1 MAQAS
6 NYYYICIFKSDVL
19 VFDVTF
25 KSSTSQ
31 FITTHVF
38 IESHAAKY
46 REAVVVIVC
55 KVTDVVFI
63 YSST

>member
-1 MAQAS
+1 M
-6 NYYYICIFKSDVL
+6 SDVW
-19 VFDVTF
+19 VFGVTF

-31 FITTHVF
+31 FVTTHVF